1 MKNNEIKPGVTPI
14 LIREDNLEYK
24 TDLHKL
30 EYWILKNHSS
40 KIEKAFESLDIGPLT
55 DEYLQDIL
63 FGNLSK
69 TKEALTDQ
77 IQKEVTSRFLQGEAN
92 TKVQTL
98 MGKLS
103 DANEALNETVQRVG
117 IWDLLEY
124 LSVNERGKIRIS
136 EESKADLLETHRAYV
151 NTPDGISRYKLHLKA
166 VKAINEFKKAMS
178 GHLGNADIFDCFD
191 IGEDDNIIV
200 VPFEYE

>member
-1 MKNNEIKPGVTPI
+1 MENKATKPGVTPI
-14 LIREDNLEYK
+14 LIREDNLEYR
-24 TDLHKL
+24 TDIHKL
-30 EYWILKNHSS
+30 EYWVLKNHAS

-69 TKEALTDQ
+69 TREVLTNQ
-77 IQKEVTSRFLQGEAN
+77 IEKEVTSRFLQGEVN
-92 TKVQTL
+92 TKVQAL
-98 MGKLS
+98 ISKLS
-103 DANEALNETVQRVG
+103 DAYEALNETVQRVG
-117 IWDLLEY
+117 IWHLLEY

-136 EESKADLLETHRAYV
+136 EESKAELLETHRTYV
-151 NTPDGISRYKLHLKA
+151 NTPDGINRYKLHLKA
-166 VKAINEFKKAMS
+166 VKAINEFKKAMD

-191 IGEDDNIIV
+191 IGEDDNVIV